1 MGTDADRER
10 SLTIRGTEEQKNRFD
25 EIADK
30 YPKKGDAFEALLCAY
45 EESKAL
51 ADGEARLQM
60 EHIRS
65 LCDNICGAFQLIMTS
80 QNAELAEQEKKADL
94 RVKELQE
101 QLETRKQELSDALDR
116 VNALQAELEQ
126 EKREKNALQES
137 NTALK
142 DQNSTR
148 EKYVDLLETRVKEL
162 EKKPATKKTGRAKG
176 DENLSAE

>member
-1 MGTDADRER
+1 MGADTER
-10 SLTIRGTEEQKNRFD
+10 SVTIRGTEEQKKRFD
-25 EIADK
+25 DISEN
-30 YPKKGDAFEALLCAY
+30 YPKKSDAFEALLQAY

-60 EHIRS
+60 ERVKS
-65 LCDNICGAFQLIMTS
+65 LCDNICGAFHLIMTS
-80 QNAELAEQEKKADL
+80 QNAELAEQEKKSDL
-94 RVKELQE
+94 RVKKLQE
-101 QLETRKQELSDALDR
+101 QLEKRQQELSDTLDQ